1 MEKIKTNFHNNKTP
15 KEGSQFICLSVILID
30 SVFRKVKSYYPK
42 VVLEESKYVIKET
55 KIPKHIIGNIEIS
68 SDFDKE
74 NSDEESS
81 DEVNSDEESFQEE
94 NFAEENSNK
103 KKFKILM

>member
-30 SVFRKVKSYYPK
+30 SVFRKVKSYDPK

-94 NFAEENSNK
+94 NFPEENSNK
-103 KKFKILM
+103 KN

>member
-1 MEKIKTNFHNNKTP
+1 M
-15 KEGSQFICLSVILID
+15 
-30 SVFRKVKSYYPK
+30 
-42 VVLEESKYVIKET
+42 VLEESKYVIKET

-103 KKFKILM
+103 KKLKILM